1 MIMSEAYDVRIG
13 RRVRHVDSPSRARAI
28 VRSFYAYPLV
38 TVEWEAT
45 GRESTENRAYL
56 TPVFTGITVHEI
68 TDHRGRAL
76 RVTAYVE
83 DDRRGE
89 RVVIEKWRTPSRLG
103 HPAGTITYRRV
114 TGPATSAEELEPE
127 RAVSEDE
134 LYPDVAALL

>member
-1 MIMSEAYDVRIG
+1 M
-13 RRVRHVDSPSRARAI
+13 
-28 VRSFYAYPLV
+28 

-56 TPVFTGITVHEI
+56 TPVFTNITVREI
-68 TDHRGRAL
+68 TDNRGRAL

-89 RVVIEKWRTPSRLG
+89 RVVIEKRRTPCGPG
-103 HPAGTITYRRV
+103 HPAGTVTYRRI
-114 TGPATSAEELEPE
+114 TGPDPSVEELEPE
-127 RAVSEDE
+127 RVVFEDE

>member
-1 MIMSEAYDVRIG
+1 MIMSEAYDIRIG
-13 RRVRHVDSPSRARAI
+13 RRVRHVDDPSRAGAT

-45 GRESTENRAYL
+45 GQESTENRAYL
-56 TPVFTGITVHEI
+56 TPVFTNITVREI
-68 TDHRGRAL
+68 TDTRGRAL

-89 RVVIEKWRTPSRLG
+89 RVVF
-103 HPAGTITYRRV
+103 
-114 TGPATSAEELEPE
+114 
-127 RAVSEDE
+127 EDE